1 MIQLELYIKEITRFL
16 KTMTIKN
23 DYFKDQM
30 EDNYVSDAFF
40 GKLPDNLHPYYRHLL
55 GRCSYESFDEFRSK
69 AGLLPYDENNT
80 ETKSDAQLAVEYGF
94 DYVSKPLSD
103 PVITQDNING
113 INIKLRSYPCVVGNE
128 LVRVYPNCVWYYNQI
143 CPVRILYKK
152 FDELMII
159 NSIDNHEIIPFTSK
173 IINSK
178 DYQKTA
184 SLYRMPNRYYSK
196 LCEKYPRMVDVIKAI
211 VYPVPNLS
219 ACVDAPNYSLI
230 SCDLTQL
237 RENERTSMYTCV
249 LDTLAMI
256 QRRWDVREF
265 VYEDLYALSIQ
276 AKIWD
281 TLLLALMKQRIV
293 NIRTSSVHEYHI
305 WEYLK
310 SHGLDDYSDVLSNKQ
325 ALFLYKN
332 FPYLLRNRGS
342 DFNLILLAHKLLSD
356 WNIQILGKN
365 ILQQKQDVFSA
376 EKTIPDFIETCEPY
390 PVSDS
395 VIVGETVLSRLSEID
410 KKDNTYLNKT
420 MKFNDELHA
429 FDYRK
434 SLFQEMDAGSIESIT
449 SLYEKEKKA
458 GLEYQN
464 DFVYKS
470 NILFFYFYNIYR
482 MAKCF

>member
-30 EDNYVSDAFF
+30 EENYVADAFL
-40 GKLPDNLHPYYRHLL
+40 GKLPDSLHPYYRHLL
-55 GRCSYESFDEFRSK
+55 GQCSYESFDEFRLK

-80 ETKSDAQLAVEYGF
+80 ETKSDAELAVEYGF
-94 DYVSKPLSD
+94 DYVSTSMSD
-103 PVITQDNING
+103 PVVTQDNING
-113 INIKLRSYPCVVGNE
+113 INIRLRSYPCVIGNE
-128 LVRVYPNCVWYYNQI
+128 LVRVYPNCVWYYGQI

-159 NSIDNHEIIPFTSK
+159 NSIDNYEIIPFTSK
-173 IINSK
+173 IINSR

-196 LCEKYPRMVDVIKAI
+196 LCEKYPLMVDVIKAI
-211 VYPVPNLS
+211 VYPVPNLA
-219 ACVDAPNYSLI
+219 ACVEAPNYSLI

-237 RENERTSMYTCV
+237 KENERTSMYTCV
-249 LDTLAMI
+249 LDTLSMI

-265 VYEDLYALSIQ
+265 VYEDLYALSMQ

-310 SHGLDDYSDVLSNKQ
+310 SHGLEDYSDVLSNKQ

-332 FPYLLRNRGS
+332 FPYLLRGGGLHRG
-342 DFNLILLAHKLLSD
+342 
-356 WNIQILGKN
+356 
-365 ILQQKQDVFSA
+365 
-376 EKTIPDFIETCEPY
+376 
-390 PVSDS
+390 
-395 VIVGETVLSRLSEID
+395 
-410 KKDNTYLNKT
+410 
-420 MKFNDELHA
+420 
-429 FDYRK
+429 
-434 SLFQEMDAGSIESIT
+434 
-449 SLYEKEKKA
+449 
-458 GLEYQN
+458 
-464 DFVYKS
+464 
-470 NILFFYFYNIYR
+470 
-482 MAKCF
+482 